1 MPIEVV
7 IMEHEARMYTGAL
20 APAFPDVVFHAALT
34 EAESLPAC
42 ANADVIIGLGPYITP
57 RMAAGTRLRWIQAL
71 TTGTDTVEALPLAP
85 GVIITS
91 GRGIHGPQM
100 AELAFLTMM
109 SLSRDF
115 PAMLANQRAKKWE
128 RWPQRLLLGKTA
140 VLVGVGVISEKIAS
154 RCKAF
159 GMHVIGVSSARE
171 SAPGFDEIMPRAR
184 LREAAARAH
193 FLLVLVPLTPE
204 TTGMIDAG
212 VLAAMRP
219 DGVLV
224 NMARGP
230 VIDEPALI
238 EALREKRIGGAAL
251 DVFQTE
257 PLPPES
263 PLWHLPNV
271 IVTPH
276 VGGMA
281 DVYAQQIL
289 PLLHH
294 NLTAFIAGQMADMRN
309 VVRRRSD

>member
-1 MPIEVV
+1 MSIEVV
-7 IMEHEARMYTGAL
+7 VMEREARMYTDAL

-57 RMAAGTRLRWIQAL
+57 RMAAAGTRLRWIQAL

-85 GVIITS
+85 EVIITS

-115 PAMLANQRAKKWE
+115 PAMLTNQRARKWE

-140 VLVGVGVISEKIAS
+140 VLVGVGVISEEIAS

-230 VIDEPALI
+230 VVDEAALV
-238 EALREKRIGGAAL
+238 EALRSEPDRWRRARRVRGRTPAARISALGHAERDRDAACRRHGGRVRATDPAAAET
-251 DVFQTE
+251 Q
-257 PLPPES
+257 P
-263 PLWHLPNV
+263 
-271 IVTPH
+271 
-276 VGGMA
+276 GGLHRRQ
-281 DVYAQQIL
+281 DGRHAQ
-289 PLLHH
+289 
-294 NLTAFIAGQMADMRN
+294 
-309 VVRRRSD
+309 RRATRE